1 MAAKLQAS
9 PMFTSAS
16 LLRTIPVCSF
26 RAPGLLKGGNLESLK
41 WSSSSNFAPV
51 TQFSKSSPSLFWGP
65 GEAFLHSCGDPDQRE
80 TLTSG
85 QLSESLTQK
94 RGKVMA
100 SHGVLPV
107 TNQDQVPLLRKLL
120 AGAVKPYLKKNP
132 TASAALEL
140 IRKQDQGPICYD
152 HFAFRT
158 FGTDGCGIDTI
169 AQVFLDLGYSTR
181 DELRFPGKK
190 LRALWFSPPE
200 DAYDVKGEL
209 GNGPLPRIF
218 ISEILVDQLSEKS
231 QQVIHKYTK
240 VGGPLAKYAPTAI
253 LLDTL
258 TWPTPSLADYQQL
271 ASESE
276 YAAWTLVHGY
286 ALNHATVSVHRLH
299 KLRRIVQLNQ
309 FLQDQ
314 SIKLNSEGGI
324 LKVSPDGGLLQSSS
338 VADSLEY
345 AFADC
350 EVRRVPASYIE
361 FAERLV
367 LSVYSD
373 LKDDEILERHR
384 RDGFEVGNAD
394 KIFEST
400 SSGQT
405 GVQRV

>member
-1 MAAKLQAS
+1 
-9 PMFTSAS
+9 
-16 LLRTIPVCSF
+16 
-26 RAPGLLKGGNLESLK
+26 
-41 WSSSSNFAPV
+41 
-51 TQFSKSSPSLFWGP
+51 
-65 GEAFLHSCGDPDQRE
+65 
-80 TLTSG
+80 
-85 QLSESLTQK
+85 
-94 RGKVMA
+94 MA
-100 SHGVLPV
+100 SHGTYPL
-107 TNQDQVPLLRKLL
+107 TKQDQVPLLRTML
-120 AGAVKPYLKKNP
+120 AGMVKPYLKKNP
-132 TASAALEL
+132 TASVALEL

-158 FGTDGCGIDTI
+158 FGTDGCGIDTL
-169 AQVFLDLGYSTR
+169 AQVFLDMGYSKR

-200 DAYDVKGEL
+200 VANDVQGEL
-209 GNGPLPRIF
+209 ENGPLPRIF
-218 ISEILVDQLSEKS
+218 ISEILVDQLSEES
-231 QQVIHKYTK
+231 QEVIHKYTK
-240 VGGPLAKYAPTAI
+240 VGGPLAKHAPMAS

-258 TWPTPSLADYQQL
+258 TWPKPSLVDYQQL

-286 ALNHATVSVHRLH
+286 ALNHATVSVHRLRQM
-299 KLRRIVQLNQ
+299 RRIDQLNQ
-309 FLQDQ
+309 FLQDH

-324 LKVSPDGGLLQSSS
+324 LKVSPDGGLQQSSS

-345 AFADC
+345 VFADG

-361 FAERLV
+361 FAQRLV
-367 LSVYSD
+367 LPVYSD
-373 LKDDEILERHR
+373 LKDDEVFERHR

>member
-9 PMFTSAS
+9 SS
-16 LLRTIPVCSF
+16 LLRTIRVCSL
-26 RAPGLLKGGNLESLK
+26 RTPGLLKGGNLESLK
-41 WSSSSNFAPV
+41 WSPSSNSASS
-51 TQFSKSSPSLFWGP
+51 TQFSKSSPSLFFGA
-65 GEAFLHSCGDPDQRE
+65 GESVLHSCGYPDQRE

-85 QLSESLTQK
+85 KFSQSLTQK
-94 RGKVMA
+94 RGTVMA
-100 SHGVLPV
+100 SQGILPV
-107 TNQDQVPLLRKLL
+107 TNQVAKDQVPLLRKLL

-169 AQVFLDLGYSTR
+169 AQVFLDSGYSTR

-200 DAYDVKGEL
+200 DTYDVKGEL
-209 GNGPLPRIF
+209 ENGPLPRIF

-240 VGGPLAKYAPTAI
+240 VGGPLAKYAPTAS

-258 TWPTPSLADYQQL
+258 TWPTPSLGDYQQL

-299 KLRRIVQLNQ
+299 KMRRIVQLNQ
-309 FLQDQ
+309 FLQDH

-345 AFADC
+345 AFADF

-367 LSVYSD
+367 LSVYSG